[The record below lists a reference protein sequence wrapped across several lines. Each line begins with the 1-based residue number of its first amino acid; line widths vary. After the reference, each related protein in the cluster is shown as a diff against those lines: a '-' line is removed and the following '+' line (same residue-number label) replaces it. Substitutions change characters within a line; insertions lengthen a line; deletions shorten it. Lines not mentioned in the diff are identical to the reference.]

1 MRLET
6 PALADAAAAFAAG
19 GFVQE
24 FFVTPDGNISTGVRI
39 AAEIAANEHE

>member
-6 PALADAAAAFAAG
+6 PALADAAAEFDKG
-19 GFVQE
+19 GFLQE

-39 AAEIAANEHE
+39 AA